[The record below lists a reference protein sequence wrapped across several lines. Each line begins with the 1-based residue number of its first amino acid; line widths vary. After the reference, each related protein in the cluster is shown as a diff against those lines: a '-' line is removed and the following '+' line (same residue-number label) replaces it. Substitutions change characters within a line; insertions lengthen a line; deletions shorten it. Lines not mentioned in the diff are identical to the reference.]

1 MSLSFTYLF
10 SEKQE
15 NLEHCCDILRNELKL
30 FFTLEGILT
39 LFIHIANDTKE
50 LFVID
55 NSFVGTGE
63 IIRGA

>member
-55 NSFVGTGE
+55 NSFAEPVK
-63 IIRGA
+63 